1 VWFVHAPSIG
11 RTPSRRPRSSRRVH
25 NTRKMEWSGARDGAS
40 GAVPRRQRQRQ
51 LLDPDLG
58 GWLWGTSTLASKP
71 RRPSI
76 FDRHGTGRFSPPPA
90 DRQGGRRERGR
101 SRGGLTRR
109 QAETWPKSLGRRR
122 DSRARWL
129 AGWLAA
135 ASCKRFFFND
145 DSIIS
150 QFF

>member
-1 VWFVHAPSIG
+1 MGNVWFVHAPSIG
-11 RTPSRRPRSSRRVH
+11 RTSLHHVDPARRVH
-25 NTRKMEWSGARDGAS
+25 NTRKMERDGAS
-40 GAVPRRQRQRQ
+40 GAVPRRQRQR
-51 LLDPDLG
+51 LDPDLG

-90 DRQGGRRERGR
+90 ERQGGRRERGR